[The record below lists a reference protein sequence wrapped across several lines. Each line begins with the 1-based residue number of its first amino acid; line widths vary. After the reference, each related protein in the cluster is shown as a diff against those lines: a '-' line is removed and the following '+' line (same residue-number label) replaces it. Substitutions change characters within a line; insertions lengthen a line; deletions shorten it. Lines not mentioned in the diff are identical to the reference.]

1 MQCRKLSTDVL
12 SRIHPVILSPL
23 VFAGLLVTLWVYK
36 CLMMIIFQNN
46 IIYMPGV
53 PLGAR
58 RERIDD
64 YAGMCSG
71 IKWKE
76 VQILT
81 SDGHLLRGA
90 VAEVRVRNEITREL
104 GAAGKPHR
112 RRVIIVYFQGNASST
127 PPRLPILSSI
137 LSGLS
142 RTPLSLQPQ
151 VQEVVYTAV
160 VPAYR
165 GYWTSTG
172 KPSQRG
178 IEEDGRAI
186 FKFLETGGYK
196 TQYPSTPPEPSGI
209 FPEIDGDLDEKVELI
224 IWGQSIGANIAM
236 TTLANHVTERSSN
249 QPSPAQPTERLPT
262 PAAIIL
268 ETPFLSIPEML
279 IELYPQKW
287 LPYRYLT
294 PFLRN
299 WWDMHDAAKKLKTA
313 GYSPGRIS
321 ILIAEKDELVGG
333 AQGEKIDALLRSYF
347 GGEGKNGQKKLRKVM
362 VKGALHVEC
371 LLKDQGRREVIETIQ
386 AVGEGSSR
394 EFGFR

>member
-1 MQCRKLSTDVL
+1 MQRRKLSIDVL

-23 VFAGLLVTLWVYK
+23 VFAGLLITLWFYK
-36 CLMMIIFQNN
+36 CLMMIIFQNK

-76 VQILT
+76 VQIPT

-90 VAEVRVRNEITREL
+90 VAEVTVRNEITREL
-104 GAAGKPHR
+104 GAAGKPYR
-112 RRVIIVYFQGNASST
+112 RRVIVVYFQGNASST
-127 PPRLPILSSI
+127 PARLPIISSI

-142 RTPLSLQPQ
+142 RTPLSIQPQ

-165 GYWTSTG
+165 GYWSSTG
-172 KPSQRG
+172 TPSQRG

-196 TQYPSTPPEPSGI
+196 MQHPSTLPDPSGK
-209 FPEIDGDLDEKVELI
+209 FSENDGDLDEKVELI

-236 TTLANHVTERSSN
+236 TTLANHLTERSSN
-249 QPSPAQPTERLPT
+249 QPSPVQQTEKLPS

-299 WWDMHDAAKKLKTA
+299 WWDLQDAAKKLKSA
-313 GYSPGRIS
+313 GYSPGKVS
-321 ILIAEKDELVGG
+321 ILIAEKDELIGG
-333 AQGEKIDALLRSYF
+333 VQGEKIDALLRSCF
-347 GGEGKNGQKKLRKVM
+347 AGEEENGKTKLRKVV

-371 LLKDQGRREVIETIQ
+371 LLRDQGRREVIEAIQ
-386 AVGEGSSR
+386 AVGEGSS
-394 EFGFR
+394 